1 MTCRGGPEPH
11 LTRSIQSFISEFATT
26 QGATDIGED
35 LVAFSIECLDVTR
48 TFAEKLFAAYYAF
61 ELDRALRRTRHYSD
75 LYHLAGLT
83 QVQAFLTSADF
94 APICD
99 DVRRYSL
106 EHWPDRVVPPGINFL
121 KYPFLAPT
129 EDHLRELTRNY
140 AAERELFFRE
150 PPTMTVILE
159 RLQDLPFPS

>member
-1 MTCRGGPEPH
+1 AM
-11 LTRSIQSFISEFATT
+11 
-26 QGATDIGED
+26 DVGED
-35 LVAFSIECLDVTR
+35 FTPFEIHCLDVTR

-61 ELDRALRRTRHYSD
+61 DLDRAVRRTRHYSD
-75 LYHLAGLT
+75 LYHLAGLPE
-83 QVQAFLTSADF
+83 VQAFITSGDF

-106 EHWPDRVVPPGINFL
+106 EHWPDCVVPPGITFA

-129 EDHLRELTRNY
+129 AEHLGELTRNY

-150 PPTMTVILE
+150 PPSMTIILE
-159 RLQDLPFPS
+159 RLQGLPFPS